1 MIKQISVF
9 VENKKGKL
17 INVISL
23 LGKND
28 VNIRAMSVAD
38 TTDYGILRLIVDTP
52 DKALKVLKDEGMAA
66 RATDVVAA
74 KMSDTPGGLAAIL
87 EVLKDADIGV
97 EYMYAFLGRVGQEAI
112 VIFKLDDN
120 EKGEELLK
128 EKTFGIMEDEQVYKL

>member
-17 INVISL
+17 VNVISL

-38 TTDYGILRLIVDTP
+38 TTDYGILRLIVDVP
-52 DKALKVLKDEGMAA
+52 DQALKALQDEGMAA
-66 RATDVVAA
+66 RATDVIAA
-74 KMSDTPGGLAAIL
+74 KMSDAPGGLAAVL

-97 EYMYAFLGRVGQEAI
+97 EYMYAFLGRIGQEAI

-120 EKGEELLK
+120 EKGEALLK